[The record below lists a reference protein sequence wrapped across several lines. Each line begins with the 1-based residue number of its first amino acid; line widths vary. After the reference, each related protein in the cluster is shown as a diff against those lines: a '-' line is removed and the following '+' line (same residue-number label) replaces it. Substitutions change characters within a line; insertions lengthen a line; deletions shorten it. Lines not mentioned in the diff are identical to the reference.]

1 VGAKLRLGGLGI
13 ALVTRSEERGLWAD
27 SLVFLITDD
36 VRFYT
41 SFMQLTVRRGLGIY
55 CETVFFYHS

>member
-1 VGAKLRLGGLGI
+1 VGARLRLGGLGI

-41 SFMQLTVRRGLGIY
+41 SFMQLTVRRGL
-55 CETVFFYHS
+55 